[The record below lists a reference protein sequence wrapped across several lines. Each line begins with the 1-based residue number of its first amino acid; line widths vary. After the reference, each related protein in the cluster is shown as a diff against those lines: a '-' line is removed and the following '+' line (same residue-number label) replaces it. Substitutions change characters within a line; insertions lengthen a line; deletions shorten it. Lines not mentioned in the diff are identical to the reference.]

1 MSDHNSAVFNNS
13 CLKVPR
19 NPISNQPF
27 PVYEQKFLNQLKN
40 QATKLGLKTDECN
53 MKSKKS
59 LDSDRS
65 TIKSL
70 MEFYDSI
77 PEYDDVNHL
86 PSKEFY
92 RRLENLKEKQKLYCE
107 RLQTEIK
114 LENKDTEWIEDYK
127 NLSSGEKK
135 TTKSKRSKNS
145 PLPLKNN
152 IEDVDSL
159 DFSDREPITK
169 PPSRRSVRIESPSD
183 KCSLEGTSFQ
193 ELQIRPKSR
202 ANLSSAGSKGF
213 QRSITPYGS
222 AWDDLSIEDLKL
234 DLDKDLHLETKSA
247 PNSPSRCKTSVG
259 WKDTITIP
267 QPFQMTVR

>member
-1 MSDHNSAVFNNS
+1 M
-13 CLKVPR
+13 
-19 NPISNQPF
+19 SNQPF
-27 PVYEQKFLNQLKN
+27 PVYEQKYLNQLKN
-40 QATKLGLKTDECN
+40 QATKLGLKTNDCI

-59 LDSDRS
+59 LDSERC

-77 PEYDDVNHL
+77 PEYDDVNYL
-86 PSKEFY
+86 PNKEFY
-92 RRLENLKEKQKLYCE
+92 RRLENLKEKQKLYRE
-107 RLQTEIK
+107 RLQNEIK

-135 TTKSKRSKNS
+135 IAKPKKTKNS
-145 PLPLKNN
+145 LHAVKNN
-152 IEDVDSL
+152 IEDVDFL
-159 DFSDREPITK
+159 DFSDREPINK

-183 KCSLEGTSFQ
+183 KCSLEGTSIQ
-193 ELQIRPKSR
+193 DLQIRPKSR

-213 QRSITPYGS
+213 QRSTTPYGS

-247 PNSPSRCKTSVG
+247 PNSPSRSKTTIG